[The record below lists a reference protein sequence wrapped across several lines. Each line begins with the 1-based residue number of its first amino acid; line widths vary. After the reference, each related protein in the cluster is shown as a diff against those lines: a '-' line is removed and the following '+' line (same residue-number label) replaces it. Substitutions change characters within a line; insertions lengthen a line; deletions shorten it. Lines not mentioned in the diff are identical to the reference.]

1 MWWILREINGK
12 LIKTSSSVQMNG
24 GTEWRRLNDEEVKDV
39 LSHYEYKEVKLK
51 KAA

>member
-1 MWWILREINGK
+1 
-12 LIKTSSSVQMNG
+12 MNG